1 LLNKILI
8 VATVILGINNL
19 NAYEVPKI
27 NVDKDKKP
35 EIVLFSSQSI
45 IVKDKPSYKIIW
57 KTINATD
64 VQITFLGKVDLS
76 GNITVTEDEYNR
88 GPITLTASSKNSSF
102 SDSKTINKQK
112 NSDAPQT
119 IFVEPKEDDRA
130 IYSTPVLY
138 PVGVRRP
145 LRRRHYR

>member
-1 LLNKILI
+1 MLKKILI
-8 VATVILGINNL
+8 MAIVILGVNSL
-19 NAYEVPKI
+19 NAFEVPKI
-27 NVDKDKKP
+27 NVGKDQKP

-45 IVKDKPSYKIIW
+45 IVKDKPSYKVTW

-64 VQITFLGKVDLS
+64 VQITFIGKVDLS
-76 GNITVTEDEYNR
+76 GSVTVTEDEYNR
-88 GPITLTASSKNSSF
+88 GPITLTASCRDSSF

-130 IYSTPVLY
+130 IYSTPMLY
-138 PVGVRRP
+138 PAGVRRP